1 MARIIWQALWMRLSW
16 ISCIKGT
23 PCSSR
28 QLVVEFERKLNNGLI
43 GGKPLNA
50 LSRILTLA
58 ALSTALPLA
67 LAQ

>member
-1 MARIIWQALWMRLSW
+1 ML
-16 ISCIKGT
+16 
-23 PCSSR
+23 CSSR
-28 QLVVEFERKLNNGLI
+28 QLVVEFERKLNNGLL

-67 LAQ
+67 LAQQEIKLTISAGHAPVFLWVKHV